1 MKTYPPE
8 ADEDYEG
15 NKGCILLVITSLAS
29 FGAIAIAIA
38 VGYLVN
44 ELIKLIS

>member
-15 NKGCILLVITSLAS
+15 NKGCLLLFIAS
-29 FGAIAIAIA
+29 IATFGAFAIAIII
-38 VGYLVN
+38 GYLVN
-44 ELIKLIS
+44 ELIKYLS

>member
-15 NKGCILLVITSLAS
+15 NKGCLIMIIASLAT
-29 FGAIAIAIA
+29 FGAIAIAILI
-38 VGYLVN
+38 GYLVS
-44 ELIKLIS
+44 ELIKHLS